1 MMGAMKIPFEIDPK
15 NPGHRARVDA
25 ASRTCRVFPDI
36 ASPSICG
43 HAWDPEA
50 RRAAY
55 ARVAPVW
62 RVRDDGTVPVTYET
76 HADNLW
82 LVQSYHR
89 ALWAAVERARDVSKL
104 AHRDQ
109 VEALIGAYH
118 LEIWVRTGGARVL
131 TI

>member
-1 MMGAMKIPFEIDPK
+1 MMDTMKIPFEIDPK
-15 NPGHRARVDA
+15 NPGHRARVDS

-36 ASPSICG
+36 TSPSIRG

-50 RRAAY
+50 MRTAYSEAAS
-55 ARVAPVW
+55 VW

-82 LVQSYHR
+82 LVNSYHR
-89 ALWAAVERARDVSKL
+89 ALWAAVERVRDVTEL
-104 AHRDQ
+104 THRDQ

-118 LEIWVRTGGARVL
+118 LEIWGRTGGAGVL

>member
-1 MMGAMKIPFEIDPK
+1 MGTMKIPFEIDPQ
-15 NPGHRARVDA
+15 NLGHRARVSS
-25 ASRTCRVFPDI
+25 ASRTCHVFPDI
-36 ASPSICG
+36 TSPSICG

-50 RRAAY
+50 MRTAYSVAAS
-55 ARVAPVW
+55 VW

-82 LVQSYHR
+82 LVNSYHR
-89 ALWAAVERARDVSKL
+89 ALWAAVERTRDVSEL
-104 AHRDQ
+104 TYRDQ

>member
-1 MMGAMKIPFEIDPK
+1 MGTMKIPSEIDPK
-15 NPGHRARVDA
+15 NLGHRARVDA

-36 ASPSICG
+36 TSPSICG

-50 RRAAY
+50 KQTAY
-55 ARVAPVW
+55 AEAALVW
-62 RVRDDGTVPVTYET
+62 RVRDDGTVPITYET

-82 LVQSYHR
+82 LVQSYYR
-89 ALWAAVERARDVSKL
+89 TLWAALEQVWDVSEM
-104 AHRDQ
+104 AYQDQ

-131 TI
+131 TA

>member
-15 NPGHRARVDA
+15 NPSHRARVDA

-104 AHRDQ
+104 THRDQ

>member
-1 MMGAMKIPFEIDPK
+1 MKIPFEIDPK
-15 NPGHRARVDA
+15 NPSHRARVDA
-25 ASRTCRVFPDI
+25 ASRTCYVSPDI
-36 ASPSICG
+36 TSPSICG

-50 RRAAY
+50 MRIAYSEAASI
-55 ARVAPVW
+55 W
-62 RVRDDGTVPVTYET
+62 RVQDDGTVPVTYET

-82 LVQSYHR
+82 LVHSYHR
-89 ALWAAVERARDVSKL
+89 ALWAALERVRDVSKL
-104 AHRDQ
+104 SRRDQ

>member
-1 MMGAMKIPFEIDPK
+1 MGTMKIPFEIDPK
-15 NPGHRARVDA
+15 NPSHRARIDM
-25 ASRTCRVFPDI
+25 ASRTCRVFPGI
-36 ASPSICG
+36 TSPSICG

-50 RRAAY
+50 K
-55 ARVAPVW
+55 RVAYTAAALVW

-82 LVQSYHR
+82 LVHSYHR
-89 ALWAAVERARDVSKL
+89 ALWAAMERSPDVSKL
-104 AHRDQ
+104 PRRDQ